1 MDFFSQTNFP
11 LMWWCWCLFKGKRKF
26 LINFE
31 WIKTTCIRHQN
42 NPSWKVF
49 LLYSD
54 SPVLRPVARF
64 RDNNRCLGQ
73 SWPLL
78 KIECPYSASLR
89 FHKLSSLFAWKE
101 NFDSICFVRISY
113 AKQIQC
119 ASIFLKCGICSTI
132 AIIVRSDCQIVTYMN
147 ESSHRTDLLS
157 HLI

>member
-1 MDFFSQTNFP
+1 MSF
-11 LMWWCWCLFKGKRKF
+11 
-26 LINFE
+26 
-31 WIKTTCIRHQN
+31 
-42 NPSWKVF
+42 
-49 LLYSD
+49 
-54 SPVLRPVARF
+54 
-64 RDNNRCLGQ
+64 GQ

-157 HLI
+157 HLIQYSFTINIFWRWKNLRSNTNALYTVQIRQRIIKTLFALPIVTKL